1 MLAAQSNSSLPFAG
15 LRCPTCRYDLSGL
28 TTPQC
33 PECGAAFT
41 PELIRRAERNARR
54 RKWLIAALVMF
65 VVIYAPYSWLLMDYP
80 WSDYRWSWIK
90 MWPGLPVILPVS
102 MAGRNIGLE
111 VDDGLGLIMLDL
123 LGLGLWI
130 GLAWIGSRGRKRLI
144 AIAVVVL
151 LLSLL
156 NSWGLYHLYLM

>member
-1 MLAAQSNSSLPFAG
+1 
-15 LRCPTCRYDLSGL
+15 
-28 TTPQC
+28 
-33 PECGAAFT
+33 
-41 PELIRRAERNARR
+41 
-54 RKWLIAALVMF
+54 MF